1 MAELRLSARDIAKT
15 FPPNVAALQG
25 VSLDVRP
32 GEVHCL
38 LGANGAGKSTLL
50 KIIAGAHQPDSGR
63 IEIDGLPRRFHT
75 PREAAAAGI
84 SIIYQELDLI
94 AQMTVAENLFLGR
107 APARLGI
114 VRREERRQR
123 ARRALDRVGAR
134 FSPDVRVQS
143 LSLANQQLA
152 AIARSLTMDA
162 RLIIMDEPSAA
173 LNDHELKAV
182 FTVIR
187 EIVADG
193 RSVLYV
199 SHRLKE
205 ILEIGDR
212 VTVLRGGRTVGVYDV
227 ADVTEDMLVEAVVG
241 GELALVERHAGEG
254 RAIGEVALDIR
265 SLDGPRGLAVRD
277 LQVRRGEIVGLAGLN
292 GSGRS
297 RLLRS
302 LFGEGR
308 WSGEIALFGRRYR
321 PRSPADAIRLGVAL
335 VPESRKTEGLVL
347 GAPIL
352 RNIVLPSLR
361 GRSLVRRGS
370 LSTAASGVLGRL
382 DARYA
387 SLGQAVEQLSGGNQQ
402 KVVLA
407 KWVMKGCE
415 VLLLDEP
422 SRGLDVGAKAD
433 LYVLAGELAARGA
446 AVLVASSETEE
457 LYANCDRVWVM
468 HQGRNV
474 AAFDPA
480 HVDRGAIERATIR
493 GAALA

>member
-1 MAELRLSARDIAKT
+1 MADLLLEARDIAKT
-15 FPPNVAALQG
+15 FPPNVVALQG
-25 VSLDVRP
+25 VSFDVRP

-38 LGANGAGKSTLL
+38 LGANGAGKSTFL
-50 KIIAGAHQPDSGR
+50 KVVAGAHPPDSGTMLINGR
-63 IEIDGLPRRFHT
+63 PQRFHN

-94 AQMTVAENLFLGR
+94 PQMTVAENLFLGR
-107 APARLGI
+107 APAHWGI
-114 VRREERRQR
+114 VNRDGRRQR
-123 ARRALDRVGAR
+123 ARAALHRVGAT
-134 FSPDVRVQS
+134 FSPDARVET
-143 LSLANQQLA
+143 LSLANQQLT

-162 RLIIMDEPSAA
+162 QIIIMDEPSAA
-173 LNDHELKAV
+173 LNDHELQAV
-182 FTVIR
+182 FNVIR

-193 RSVLYV
+193 RSVVYV

-212 VTVLRGGRTVGVYDV
+212 VTVLCGGRTAGVFDV
-227 ADVTEDMLVEAVVG
+227 AEATEDMLVEAVVG
-241 GELALVERHAGEG
+241 SELALVERHADTG
-254 RAIGEVALDIR
+254 RSLGEVALDIR
-265 SLDGPRGLAVRD
+265 SLQGPRGLAIEN
-277 LQVRRGEIVGLAGLN
+277 LQVRKGEIVGLAGLN

-297 RLLRS
+297 RLLRALFGGGRWAGDVS
-302 LFGEGR
+302 LFGR
-308 WSGEIALFGRRYR
+308 PYAPRR
-321 PRSPADAIRLGVAL
+321 PADAIRRGVAL

-352 RNIVLPSLR
+352 RNTALPSLR
-361 GRSLVRRGS
+361 GRALVRRGA
-370 LSTAASGVLGRL
+370 LARTAKDVLGRL

-387 SLGQAVEQLSGGNQQ
+387 GLGQNVEQLSGGNQQ

-433 LYVLAGELAARGA
+433 LYALAGELAARGA

-457 LYANCDRVWVM
+457 LYANCDRIWVM
-468 HQGRNV
+468 HQGRN
-474 AAFDPA
+474 AALFDPA
-480 HVDRGAIERATIR
+480 TTDHGTIERATIR
-493 GAALA
+493 GEAAA